1 MLTAAGFPRATG
13 IAATNQ
19 RIYLGSAT
27 DIWRLDNILEPNQ
40 IEGRRHDRLFVP
52 RQAHVSGDIN
62 IHELCVEASGRLIFT
77 ATSHSCLATLGA
89 GNGFHPLWQP
99 KFISQLVPEDRCHLN
114 GLAIED
120 GRVRYVTA
128 CSASDSRAGWHAQRS
143 AAGVLID
150 VVTDELIAE
159 GLLLPHSP
167 RVAGDAIYVL
177 ESGRAAL
184 VRLDRG
190 SGRREDVMLCPGI
203 ARGLAFTGDYALL
216 TISVLRDSDSGMHP
230 LISRC
235 GDAWQRLGA
244 GCW

>member
-1 MLTAAGFPRATG
+1 
-13 IAATNQ
+13 
-19 RIYLGSAT
+19 
-27 DIWRLDNILEPNQ
+27 
-40 IEGRRHDRLFVP
+40 
-52 RQAHVSGDIN
+52 
-62 IHELCVEASGRLIFT
+62 
-77 ATSHSCLATLGA
+77 
-89 GNGFHPLWQP
+89 
-99 KFISQLVPEDRCHLN
+99 VPEDRCHLN

-230 LISRC
+230 LIEPLRQRVATPWCGLLVVDLRHGEVVHWLRFGGEITEMFDVAVIPEVRC
-235 GDAWQRLGA
+235 PRGIGPVEGRRWQDA
-244 GCW
+244 